1 MDQVAHKMEGG
12 GTMET
17 KGDSVLKNDWR
28 LVYVASRQEK
38 KVATYLEQRGI
49 EFYLPVV
56 RSLRYWK
63 DRKKWVDM
71 VLFNG
76 YLFVR
81 PTEAQRDQV
90 LWLPG
95 VVKYIRYNNQDAFVP
110 NEQIEL
116 IQRLIEKGYQIQQ
129 YESAIPL
136 ERGDIAEVL
145 DGPFKGQEVEVFHN
159 EEQGETFIIVTVEA
173 ANHRIKVNL
182 PKEVLKLKIKGKDR
196 QDKSL
201 W

>member
-129 YESAIPL
+129 YESEIPL

-159 EEQGETFIIVTVEA
+159 DEQGETFIIVTV
-173 ANHRIKVNL
+173 
-182 PKEVLKLKIKGKDR
+182 
-196 QDKSL
+196 
-201 W
+201 